1 MARINLLPWRE
12 QLREERKREFFV
24 LLLGVVIIA
33 AGIVFLIDRGF
44 RGDIRYQ
51 QARNDFLRREILV
64 LDARIAEINE
74 LKEQK
79 EQINSRMEVIQ
90 DLQGSRPV
98 IVRIFDELVKTLP
111 AGVYF
116 NALER
121 NDERLQIEGIAETN
135 NKVSELMRRLDDSEW
150 FSSPSLQ
157 QISAAS
163 ADANSDQ
170 RAANAFSLTLMLE
183 EPMREE
189 EAEE

>member
-24 LLLGVVIIA
+24 LLMGVVIIA
-33 AGIVFLIDRGF
+33 AGIVFLVDRNF

-51 QARNDFLRREILV
+51 QSRNDFLRSQILV
-64 LDARIAEINE
+64 LDARIVEINE
-74 LKEQK
+74 LKQQK
-79 EQINSRMEVIQ
+79 EQINARMEVIQ

-98 IVRIFDELVKTLP
+98 IVRIFDEMVKALP
-111 AGVYF
+111 TGVYF
-116 NALER
+116 NSLVRTGDRLE
-121 NDERLQIEGIAETN
+121 IEGIAESN

-150 FSSPSLQ
+150 FVNPSLQ

-170 RAANAFSLTLMLE
+170 RSANAFSLTLGLYQPGREQE
-183 EPMREE
+183 E
-189 EAEE
+189 

>member
-33 AGIVFLIDRGF
+33 AGILFLVDRGF
-44 RGDIRYQ
+44 RNDIRYQ
-51 QARNDFLRREILV
+51 QGRNDFLRREIMV
-64 LDARIAEINE
+64 LDARIAEINQ

-79 EQINSRMEVIQ
+79 QQINSRMEVIQ

-111 AGVYF
+111 TGVYF
-116 NALER
+116 NTLTRVENRLE
-121 NDERLQIEGIAETN
+121 IEGIAESN
-135 NKVSELMRRLDDSEW
+135 NKVSELMRRLDDSAW

-163 ADANSDQ
+163 ADSNSEQ
-170 RAANAFSLTLMLE
+170 RAANAFSLTLMLD
-183 EPMREE
+183 EPAREE
-189 EAEE
+189 ETN

>member
-24 LLLGVVIIA
+24 LLMGVVVIA
-33 AGIVFLIDRGF
+33 VGIVFLVDRNF
-44 RGDIRYQ
+44 RSDIRYQ
-51 QARNDFLRREILV
+51 QGRNDFLRREILV
-64 LDARIAEINE
+64 LDAHIAEINE

-79 EQINSRMEVIQ
+79 EQISSRMEVIQ

-116 NALER
+116 NSVKR
-121 NDERLQIEGIAETN
+121 TGERLEIEGIAESN
-135 NKVSELMRRLDDSEW
+135 NKVSELMRRIDDSQW
-150 FSSPSLQ
+150 FVNPSLQ

-170 RAANAFSLTLMLE
+170 RAANAFSLTLFLQ
-183 EPMREE
+183 EPARGEE
-189 EAEE
+189 E

>member
-24 LLLGVVIIA
+24 LLMGVVIIA
-33 AGIVFLIDRGF
+33 AGILFLVDRNF

-51 QARNDFLRREILV
+51 QSHNDFLRGEILV
-64 LDARIAEINE
+64 LDARIVEINQ

-79 EQINSRMEVIQ
+79 EQINARMQVIQ

-98 IVRIFDELVKTLP
+98 IVRIFDELVKSLP
-111 AGVYF
+111 TGVYF
-116 NALER
+116 NSLVRSGDRLE
-121 NDERLQIEGIAETN
+121 IEGIAESN

-150 FSSPSLQ
+150 FVNPSLQ

-163 ADANSDQ
+163 AAANSDQ
-170 RAANAFSLTLMLE
+170 RSANAFSLTLGLHQPGREQE
-183 EPMREE
+183 E
-189 EAEE
+189 